1 MSYEHCAKC
10 GKGLPSGGVKY
21 IISINI
27 IADFDGILPEMVDD
41 EEIARLLQEAEKM
54 DQETLEKEVHQE
66 MAYLLCKPCRDTF
79 AENPLNL
86 SLKSLSMEGIFP
98 GLLQ

>member
-1 MSYEHCAKC
+1 MNYEQCAKC
-10 GKGLPSGGVKY
+10 GKWLSPGGMKY

-27 IADFDGILPEMVDD
+27 IADFDGILPEEVDD
-41 EEIARLLQEAEKM
+41 EEIARLLQEAEGM

-66 MAYLLCKPCRDTF
+66 MAYLICKPCRDAF
-79 AENPLNL
+79 AKNPLNL
-86 SLKSLSMEGIFP
+86 SPKSLLMGGNFP